1 MQSVFYWGSEGL
13 SLVRS
18 NPYGGLLARAMAEQ
32 GAELI
37 AGYDG
42 GLNEAWLLENQGQVD
57 VLHLNWPHYMYDAPD
72 LGDCVSRCTE
82 LIGHLARARSL
93 GYKVVWTVHNLYPHE
108 SVHFE
113 LHRLARLAITRLA
126 TALIV
131 HCEYARKCVQEH
143 FYRSEGV
150 FTIPHGHFID
160 AYPNTISRE
169 KARHELGLAKGQFV
183 YLFFGNV
190 RPYKGLEQLLKIFSD
205 LPGDDL
211 ALLMAAKVYNDYGE
225 QLVKGAQE
233 ADPRIVVHTSSFF
246 PSEDFQLYLNAADVV
261 VLPFVDILTSGSAIT
276 AMSFARPV
284 IVPGIGCLP
293 ELVDKRMGMV
303 YDPNRP
309 DALKEAM
316 VTVQE
321 RDLAACGR
329 AAYRQAESLSWE
341 SIAGL
346 TLEAYRY

>member
-1 MQSVFYWGSEGL
+1 MRSVFYWGSGGL

-18 NPYGGLLARAMAEQ
+18 NPYGGLLARAMAGL

-37 AGYDG
+37 AGYDED
-42 GLNEAWLLENQGQVD
+42 LNEAWLLENQGQVD

-82 LIGHLARARSL
+82 LIGHLVRARSL

-108 SVHFE
+108 RAHFE
-113 LHRLARLAITRLA
+113 LHRLARLAITQLA

-131 HCEYARKCVQEH
+131 HCEYARERVQEH

-169 KARHELGLAKGQFV
+169 EARRKLGLAGGRFV

-190 RPYKGLEQLLKIFSD
+190 RPYKGLEQLLKVFSG

-225 QLVKGAQE
+225 KLVEGAQE
-233 ADPRIVVHTSSFF
+233 ADPRIVVRTSSFF

-261 VLPFVDILTSGSAIT
+261 VLPFVDVLTSGSAIT

-293 ELVDKRMGMV
+293 ELVDKRMGVV
-303 YDPNRP
+303 YDPGQP